1 MVYIQVFI
9 PDKNKIYDFKVSV
22 NINIV
27 TLKSL
32 ILESIYGL
40 EYDEE
45 FLKNNY
51 LLFSYYEN
59 EKLQDDLTIEDYAI
73 HNGEKFLLI

>member
-22 NINIV
+22 NIDIV

-32 ILESIYGL
+32 ILESVYNV
-40 EYDEE
+40 EYDKE

-51 LLFSYYEN
+51 LLFNYYDN
-59 EKLQDDLTIEDYAI
+59 EKLQDDLIVEDYAI

>member
-9 PDKNKIYDFKVSV
+9 PDKNKTYDFKISTD
-22 NINIV
+22 INIA

-32 ILESIYGL
+32 ILESIYGF
-40 EYDEE
+40 EYEEE

-51 LLFSYYEN
+51 LLFNYYDN
-59 EKLQDDLTIEDYAI
+59 EKLQDDLTINDYAI